1 MALQVP
7 LADAHIEQLVL
18 PDRER
23 PASRPAFPSWP
34 FLVLAVP
41 IVSRAAILA
50 TALIAEPWT
59 SDPNRIIPA
68 WSQILQASFFAS
80 LAFVLLFYG
89 RADRRAWSLGLFI
102 LDSAGTLVEPFVRGV
117 ADPSALTWLG
127 LHLRTDAFQ
136 AALVWFFAS
145 EFPRPS
151 RNRRLARVFTAATG
165 IAMALGVLLAGMDA
179 YAVTSSAV
187 TPANPLLDLAV
198 RVQRVHPGRADWYF
212 TLQFLLLA
220 PLLLLQPWK
229 LREWGADD
237 RRRFVW
243 LVAALATGFAPLI
256 AVALLATFSPS
267 SLEVLR
273 PYWRLVGAVIVIA
286 LTLVPVSAA
295 YASLVQRTLDLRLV
309 VRAAL
314 QYLFARSVIRAIAA
328 LPLAALALLVFT
340 NREQPIAALVTGSR
354 GLSLGLLAVAGAGG
368 MVARKHLLSAL
379 DRGFFREQFD
389 ARETLLHLVES
400 ARRASTLSEL
410 CETTAAAVAKAF
422 HPQHACI
429 FVAASDDAFHPQ
441 DADLQA
447 LPRSSAL
454 AQLVEGGDTP
464 FVVGEGPDAAVT
476 RLNVHERAWLASA
489 RARLLVPLCGGSGQ
503 LLGIMALG
511 EKKSELPYTS
521 EDRTLLAAVGSAC
534 GLALDRA
541 LAVERQSS
549 TPNALNL
556 INPPAREC
564 VECGTVLDADAKICV
579 CGGLVRR
586 APVPHVLDDRLRFVQ
601 RVGAGGMGVVYRAID
616 LRLQQVRAVKTL
628 AGTDPAMVA
637 RLRREARAMAVATH
651 VNLATLYGLEIWR
664 GSPMLVMEFLDGGT
678 LANRL
683 RRGPLPV
690 EETLALGAML
700 AQAVGV
706 LHATGT
712 LHRDIKPSNIGFTV
726 DGVPKLL
733 DFGLAKLLTRPVPP
747 TGGHATDDSTHSMS
761 YSTEVGGIRGTP
773 SYLSPDVLSGA
784 HPSPADD
791 LWSLAVTLLEACTGA
806 NPFRAASVAATVA
819 RVMTDTDSAAR
830 AAADLPDPVRRLFA
844 DLLGPRDRRPDTAYE
859 LVRRLKQ
866 ERAAG

>member
-1 MALQVP
+1 
-7 LADAHIEQLVL
+7 
-18 PDRER
+18 
-23 PASRPAFPSWP
+23 
-34 FLVLAVP
+34 
-41 IVSRAAILA
+41 
-50 TALIAEPWT
+50 
-59 SDPNRIIPA
+59 
-68 WSQILQASFFAS
+68 
-80 LAFVLLFYG
+80 
-89 RADRRAWSLGLFI
+89 
-102 LDSAGTLVEPFVRGV
+102 
-117 ADPSALTWLG
+117 
-127 LHLRTDAFQ
+127 
-136 AALVWFFAS
+136 
-145 EFPRPS
+145 
-151 RNRRLARVFTAATG
+151 
-165 IAMALGVLLAGMDA
+165 
-179 YAVTSSAV
+179 
-187 TPANPLLDLAV
+187 
-198 RVQRVHPGRADWYF
+198 
-212 TLQFLLLA
+212 
-220 PLLLLQPWK
+220 
-229 LREWGADD
+229 
-237 RRRFVW
+237 
-243 LVAALATGFAPLI
+243 
-256 AVALLATFSPS
+256 
-267 SLEVLR
+267 
-273 PYWRLVGAVIVIA
+273 
-286 LTLVPVSAA
+286 
-295 YASLVQRTLDLRLV
+295 
-309 VRAAL
+309 
-314 QYLFARSVIRAIAA
+314 
-328 LPLAALALLVFT
+328 
-340 NREQPIAALVTGSR
+340 
-354 GLSLGLLAVAGAGG
+354 
-368 MVARKHLLSAL
+368 
-379 DRGFFREQFD
+379 
-389 ARETLLHLVES
+389 
-400 ARRASTLSEL
+400 
-410 CETTAAAVAKAF
+410 
-422 HPQHACI
+422 
-429 FVAASDDAFHPQ
+429 
-441 DADLQA
+441 
-447 LPRSSAL
+447 
-454 AQLVEGGDTP
+454 
-464 FVVGEGPDAAVT
+464 
-476 RLNVHERAWLASA
+476 
-489 RARLLVPLCGGSGQ
+489 
-503 LLGIMALG
+503 
-511 EKKSELPYTS
+511 
-521 EDRTLLAAVGSAC
+521 
-534 GLALDRA
+534 
-541 LAVERQSS
+541 
-549 TPNALNL
+549 
-556 INPPAREC
+556 
-564 VECGTVLDADAKICV
+564 VLDADAKICV